1 GGGDTPE
8 IEGIVDDRHEEV
20 GGRHD
25 ALFIVERIDC
35 RIVARG
41 IAHPQAW
48 IEMLRAAAGKNDL
61 EHLGR
66 DLAAAAGAM
75 TVLGKTDGRI
85 HNRYVPVKDHPY
97 RNAAGL
103 PKSNE
108 ISKPNCAPS
117 DRRAGAVQPLK
128 CQRSNALARSAC
140 RRLRSSGT
148 VRGNSAGLT
157 IGQRTGLDHAS
168 GHRGD
173 EL

>member
-1 GGGDTPE
+1 
-8 IEGIVDDRHEEV
+8 
-20 GGRHD
+20 
-25 ALFIVERIDC
+25 
-35 RIVARG
+35 
-41 IAHPQAW
+41 
-48 IEMLRAAAGKNDL
+48 
-61 EHLGR
+61 
-66 DLAAAAGAM
+66 
-75 TVLGKTDGRI
+75 
-85 HNRYVPVKDHPY
+85 Y

-173 EL
+173 ELAGVGMLRVAIDVARSLTLHDAPALHDGKAGPAMARGSPVAR

>member
-1 GGGDTPE
+1 
-8 IEGIVDDRHEEV
+8 
-20 GGRHD
+20 
-25 ALFIVERIDC
+25 
-35 RIVARG
+35 
-41 IAHPQAW
+41 

-85 HNRYVPVKDHPY
+85 HNRYVPEKDHPY

-117 DRRAGAVQPLK
+117 DRGAGALQPLK

-140 RRLRSSGT
+140 RPLRSSGT
-148 VRGNSAGLT
+148 ESCNSAGLT

-173 EL
+173 ELARVGMLRVAIDVARRLTLHD